1 MKVKVIFISFLCY
14 FVLQANAQISNNTIV
29 NDNSS
34 WAVLNG
40 GVCIDCPV
48 WTQYIYFEGD
58 SVFNGK
64 TYKKVFSCND
74 TLHKNIKYEGLIREQ
89 DEKTYF
95 IPFNFETEYLL
106 YDFSLEEGMIFETQE
121 IQLYVKVSFVNING
135 VQKKQIQLTSLND
148 HNYICD
154 TWIEGIG
161 SLNSFFEPGISPP
174 GVKRKLLCHFQ
185 NN

>member
-64 TYKKVFSCND
+64 TYKKVFY
-74 TLHKNIKYEGLIREQ
+74 YEDEQHTERFFAGLIRE
-89 DEKTYF
+89 ENKKTYF
-95 IPFNFETEYLL
+95 VDKSPNNNIIETVL
-106 YDFSLEEGMIFETQE
+106 YDFSLEAGDIFN
-121 IQLYVKVSFVNING
+121 K
-135 VQKKQIQLTSLND
+135 
-148 HNYICD
+148 YITYSSD
-154 TWIEGIG
+154 TI
-161 SLNSFFEPGISPP
+161 FFY
-174 GVKRKLLCHFQ
+174 
-185 NN
+185 